1 MKEDLNFQE
10 WLKQAD
16 YDFETAK
23 AMFDTGRYI
32 YSIFMCHLTIEKVLK
47 AWYTKQNQEIP
58 PKIHDLIFLIK
69 KIKITISTEFLEFLE
84 ELNTLSVPTRYPEHL
99 EKLIRQYTKERTKR
113 ILKICGDLFSWL
125 KRNI

>member
-99 EKLIRQYTKERTKR
+99 EKLIR
-113 ILKICGDLFSWL
+113 
-125 KRNI
+125 

>member
-47 AWYTKQNQEIP
+47 AWYTKQNQ
-58 PKIHDLIFLIK
+58 
-69 KIKITISTEFLEFLE
+69 
-84 ELNTLSVPTRYPEHL
+84 
-99 EKLIRQYTKERTKR
+99 
-113 ILKICGDLFSWL
+113 
-125 KRNI
+125 